1 MRAHRIW
8 LRSFSTASRLIV
20 AFAALMS
27 SAALAALGNG
37 PGQLL
42 SQLAAYEPRES
53 ETGYVAADG
62 FEFELEVASGV
73 VVAVSGQAELTE
85 ANLDFLGALVGA
97 ASGYGEGIAGPVA
110 DFFRARANELVGGGV
125 LPIQVLE
132 YDLRAGVE
140 AATPGRGPVL
150 SFRFEPQVVDET
162 MFPASAHAIGPDA
175 AAYVL
180 RVFSDF
186 QCPFCRAF
194 VLDVQPNIEAL
205 LLSRGD
211 VRLEFH
217 HFPLKSIH
225 PNAAPAA
232 EAAECAASIAGE
244 DGFWRFHDLLF
255 EQQPNWARVLDPSAA
270 FASLAADAGID
281 AASFGTCLG
290 SGEFASVVDTAHRAA
305 SEGLMLTGTPTVFLN
320 GLKLGDYS
328 SLGEYARLMRLS
340 DALRNGIDADGE

>member
-1 MRAHRIW
+1 MTSHRTA
-8 LRSFSTASRLIV
+8 LRSSLTAQRLILCLIASLFGV
-20 AFAALMS
+20 AFAG
-27 SAALAALGNG
+27 LGNA

-42 SQLAAYEPRES
+42 SQLSAYTPQES

-62 FEFELEVASGV
+62 FEFDLEVSAGA
-73 VVAVSGQAELTE
+73 VVAVSGKAELTE
-85 ANLDFLGALVGA
+85 ANLTFLGVLVGA
-97 ASGYGEGIAGPVA
+97 ASGYGDGIAAPVS
-110 DFFRARANELVGGGV
+110 DFFRARASELIGGGI

-140 AATPGRGPVL
+140 AAAPGRGPVL
-150 SFRFEPQVVDET
+150 SFRFEPQVVDEAL
-162 MFPASAHAIGPDA
+162 FPATTHVSGPADA
-175 AAYVL
+175 PYVV

-225 PNAAPAA
+225 PHATPAA
-232 EAAECAASIAGE
+232 EAAECAAHVAGE
-244 DGFWRFHDLLF
+244 EGFWRFHDLLF
-255 EQQPNWARVLDPSAA
+255 EQQPTWSRVVDPSAA
-270 FASLAADAGID
+270 FASMAATAGID
-281 AASFGTCLG
+281 AAGFGACLA
-290 SGEFASVVDTAHRAA
+290 SGQYADLVETAYRAA
-305 SEGLMLTGTPTVFLN
+305 GEGLMLTGTPTVFLN

-340 DALRNGIDADGE
+340 DAIQDAESAE